1 MALPP
6 SCAAALPASTST
18 TAATVLATFM
28 HNSKTLG
35 AAPGARNHP
44 PICVERQCRQGRNC
58 MKACAGIKITP
69 FRIGAFMTEYLRAA
83 IAGLACL
90 ASLAAGT
97 LPSAAADY
105 PNRPVHWLIGFA
117 AGGPVDIV
125 ARIMSQ
131 WLSDRLGQQFI
142 VENRAG
148 SGGNLAAAA
157 AVNSPPDGYTLLF
170 VAPNNAISASLY
182 KKLPYD
188 FIRDTVPVASIMQL
202 TNMLVVSNDMPV
214 KTVQEFIDYCK
225 ANPGKVAYAS
235 SGNGT
240 SVHMSAELFKAMT
253 KIDMIHVPYRGSA
266 LAFPDIISNKV
277 QLIFD
282 NLPSALEQARGGSVR
297 ALGVTSPQRW
307 PGVPDVP
314 AIAETVPGFES
325 VGFYGISAPKGTP
338 PEIVDLLNK
347 AVGEALQDP
356 KLVARLAEIGG
367 IPKPMSPAEFGRLI
381 AEETQKWRKVVAFAG
396 VSVD

>member
-1 MALPP
+1 MDATIHLDRND
-6 SCAAALPASTST
+6 CAATGHMKKMQGETMIALMRKSLLSL
-18 TAATVLATFM
+18 V
-28 HNSKTLG
+28 
-35 AAPGARNHP
+35 
-44 PICVERQCRQGRNC
+44 
-58 MKACAGIKITP
+58 
-69 FRIGAFMTEYLRAA
+69 
-83 IAGLACL
+83 CL
-90 ASLAAGT
+90 AALAAGIM
-97 LPSAAADY
+97 PAAAADY
-105 PNRPVHWLIGFA
+105 PNRPIRWLIGFA

-131 WLSDRLGQQFI
+131 WLSDHLGQQVV
-142 VENRAG
+142 VENRTG
-148 SGGNLAAAA
+148 SGGNIAAAA
-157 AVNSPPDGYTLLF
+157 MINSPPDGYTLLF
-170 VAPNNAISASLY
+170 VAPNNAISTSLY

-202 TNMLVVSNDMPV
+202 TNMLVVSNAMPA

-225 ANPGKVAYAS
+225 ANPGKISYAS

-253 KIDMIHVPYRGSA
+253 KCEMQHVPYRGSA
-266 LAFPDIISNKV
+266 IAFPDIISNKV

-282 NLPSALEQARGGSVR
+282 NLPSALEQVRGGTVR

-307 PGVPDVP
+307 PVVPEIP

-338 PEIVDLLNK
+338 PEIVAILNK
-347 AVGEALQDP
+347 AVGEALKDP
-356 KLVARLAEIGG
+356 KLVARLADVGG
-367 IPKPMSPAEFGRLI
+367 LPKPMTPEQFGKLV
-381 AEETQKWRKVVAFAG
+381 ADETEKWRKVVEFAG